1 MEPVKTVIP
10 VDTAIPVDI
19 EQARCV
25 AVTAVEAAGALLREG
40 TAKDL
45 GTRAKG
51 ANGDVVTD
59 LDFAAERLIVGHIR
73 HGFPSHR
80 IIAEESGLLDADDS
94 SWTWLVD
101 PLDGT
106 NNVVIGLNAYVVGIA
121 LCKDRV
127 PVLGAVHDPVAGR
140 TWSAVRG
147 RGTRG
152 PGGARVR
159 PPARPVTGAPV
170 LAWTQ
175 GHGVG
180 RTDETARALRTGLE
194 SGSRRVLQ
202 LWAPLLCWTM
212 LARGDIDGFVG
223 YRPEMVDLPAGSL
236 IAQEA
241 GITVRSLDGS
251 PFDERVDLP
260 ATQRSFVAGRPENI
274 PDILALVQAAGSIP
288 LGGSPRKQQY
298 PDAHGHRNG
307 RQTETGEHERA
318 ERHAE
323 AVVAAGLQAQQRR
336 Q

>member
-1 MEPVKTVIP
+1 MGPVKT
-10 VDTAIPVDI
+10 
-19 EQARCV
+19 ARLVYTEHARSV
-25 AVTAVEAAGALLREG
+25 AVTAVEAAGVLLREG
-40 TAKDL
+40 TTKDL

-73 HGFPSHR
+73 RAFPDHR

-127 PVLGAVHDPVAGR
+127 PVLGVVHDPVAGQ
-140 TWSAVRG
+140 TWSAVRD
-147 RGTRG
+147 RGARG
-152 PGGARVR
+152 PDGKVLHPTHRSITGG
-159 PPARPVTGAPV
+159 PV

-180 RTDETARALRTGLE
+180 RTDDTARALRTTLE

-241 GITVRSLDGS
+241 GIVVCGLDGS
-251 PFDERVDLP
+251 PYDERIDLP
-260 ATQRSFVAGRPENI
+260 ARDRSFVAGRPETI
-274 PDILALVQAAGSIP
+274 VDILAMVQAAERMSI
-288 LGGSPRKQQY
+288 GGSLGEEQG
-298 PDAHGHRNG
+298 PDARGHRNG
-307 RQTETGEHERA
+307 RQTEAGEHELA
-318 ERHAE
+318 ERDAK
-323 AVVAAGLQAQQRR
+323 AVVAAGVQTQQRR

>member
-1 MEPVKTVIP
+1 MGPVK
-10 VDTAIPVDI
+10 TAIPV
-19 EQARCV
+19 ETEHARNV
-25 AVTAVEAAGALLREG
+25 AVAAVEAAGVLLHEG
-40 TAKDL
+40 ATKDL
-45 GTRAKG
+45 GTRVKG
-51 ANGDVVTD
+51 ANGDLVTA
-59 LDFAAERLIVGHIR
+59 LDFAAERLIVEHIR
-73 HGFPSHR
+73 HAFPHHR

-127 PVLGAVHDPVAGR
+127 PVLGVVHDPVASQ

-147 RGTRG
+147 CGTRG
-152 PGGARVR
+152 PTGC
-159 PPARPVTGAPV
+159 PPYQPVTSAPL

-180 RTDETARALRTGLE
+180 RTDDTARALRTALE
-194 SGSRRVLQ
+194 SSSRRVLQ
-202 LWAPLLCWTM
+202 LWAPLLCWVM

-251 PFDERVDLP
+251 PFDERIDLP
-260 ATQRSFVAGRPENI
+260 VRERSFVAGRPEAI
-274 PDILALVQAAGSIP
+274 PDILAMVQAAERIP
-288 LGGSPRKQQY
+288 IGGSPREQQG

-307 RQTETGEHERA
+307 RQTEAGEHELVK
-318 ERHAE
+318 RHAK
-323 AVVAAGLQAQQRR
+323 AVVAAGLQAQQGR
-336 Q
+336 